1 MAISPFWF
9 QLAIL
14 NFWWVFARY
23 IAEFYILKL
32 MVRDFGID
40 ELHNKILLD
49 IGLKHQNYLVAW
61 EEKYWIRKN

>member
-40 ELHNKILLD
+40 ELHNKIPLD